1 MKTPP
6 PVDPGASAD
15 WDPLFL
21 PSFCD
26 MRMVFAV
33 VVLAELFAFVL
44 VLASAPTGA
53 DRWARLGVISL
64 FVQWIALTSAALLC
78 LARPG
83 LRRLSNAAAAL
94 ISYLLLLV
102 VAAGISEVAW
112 QVISAAPAWSLGDP
126 GTHDGFLLR
135 NVSISAVI
143 SALALRYFFVRH
155 HWRRQLEAEARA
167 RIEAL
172 QARIR
177 PHFLFNSLN
186 TIAALTRSQPEQAE
200 EAVEDLADLFR
211 ATLAEVHAEVR
222 LAQELEVCRRY
233 VHMESLRLGE
243 RLQVQWEVSGGLA
256 DTPVPA
262 LVLQPLLE
270 NAIYH
275 GVEPRPEGGL
285 VRVGVRRQDGWLH
298 LEVCNPLPPAGGQR
312 RRAGNGMALANI
324 GQRLQLAYGDDA
336 RLQVHETRDEH
347 CVKLRIPLQSSQ
359 TPGMPI

>member
-1 MKTPP
+1 M
-6 PVDPGASAD
+6 
-15 WDPLFL
+15 FL

-33 VVLAELFAFVL
+33 VVLAELFAFVV
-44 VLASAPTGA
+44 VLASAQSGPG
-53 DRWARLGVISL
+53 RWARLGVVSL
-64 FVQWIALTSAALLC
+64 FVQWIALTSAAVLC
-78 LARPG
+78 TARPG

-102 VAAGISEVAW
+102 VAAAISEVAW
-112 QVISAAPAWSLGDP
+112 RVIATAPAWTLGDP

-135 NVSISAVI
+135 NVGISAVI

-155 HWRRQLEAEARA
+155 QWRRQVQAESLA
-167 RIEAL
+167 RIAAL

-186 TIAALTRSQPEQAE
+186 TIAALTRSRPEQAE

-211 ATLAEVHAEVR
+211 ATLADVQVEVP

-233 VHMESLRLGE
+233 GHMESLRLGE
-243 RLQVQWEVSGGLA
+243 RLQLQWEVADDLL
-256 DTPVPA
+256 DTPVPS

-275 GVEPRPEGGL
+275 GVEPCPQGGI
-285 VRVGVRRQDGWLH
+285 VRVVGRRESRWLY
-298 LEVCNPLPPAGGQR
+298 LDVCNSRPPSAAQCR
-312 RRAGNGMALANI
+312 RPGNGMALANI
-324 GQRLQLAYGDDA
+324 GQRLQLAYGDGA
-336 RLQVHETRDEH
+336 RLTVEETRDQH
-347 CVKLRIPLQSSQ
+347 CVQLRIPLGAQA
-359 TPGMPI
+359 